1 MKISVCGKGG
11 SGKSTV
17 VALLAAQAVAKNFTV
32 LVVDSDESNPGLSR
46 MLGFENPPHPLME
59 LLGGKAAVKAKM
71 GTGSL
76 FNESHITIK
85 DIPSEYLQGRGR
97 LFHVRIGKILQAMEG
112 CACPM
117 GVLTREFLKKLRLG
131 EKEIAIIDM
140 EAGVEHFGRGLDET
154 IDWVLIVAEPSF
166 DSLSVAEK
174 IKALASGMNKRASA
188 ILNKTP
194 TGAVA
199 EKMGAALHRNA
210 LEIIGE
216 IPNDPVVFETGLEG
230 RVCGAGKALDEAGN
244 VLNRLLK
251 KPE

>member
-17 VALLAAQAVAKNFTV
+17 VALLTMQAIANDFTV
-32 LVVDSDESNPGLSR
+32 LVVDSDESNPGLFR

-59 LLGGKAAVKAKM
+59 LVGGKAAVKGKM
-71 GTGSL
+71 GSGSL
-76 FNESHITIK
+76 FNDRHIAVK
-85 DIPSEYLQGRGR
+85 DIPSEYLQKRGN
-97 LFHVRIGKILQAMEG
+97 LLQVSIGKILQAMEG

-154 IDWVLIVAEPSF
+154 IDRVLIVVEPSF
-166 DSLSVAEK
+166 DSLRVAEK
-174 IKALASGMNKRASA
+174 IKTLAFGMNKRVSA

-194 TGAVA
+194 SVAVA
-199 EKMGAALHRNA
+199 KKIRAELHRNEI
-210 LEIIGE
+210 EIIGE
-216 IPNDPVVFETGLEG
+216 IPRDPAVFKAGLEG
-230 RVCGAGKALDEAGN
+230 RVCDAGKAFDEAGK
-244 VLNRLLK
+244 VLIGLLK
-251 KPE
+251 MAQ